1 MTFSKTIP
9 FFIIIL
15 LVCIQCKKEDPS
27 INLLSAPDN
36 WRKETIKFPLSFAP
50 SLSYKGTEYVRFAP
64 GWSKQD
70 SKEYFSYAFLW
81 YLDEDPKLSTSTLE
95 SELEI
100 YFNGLV
106 QAVSEPNSPSLDNI
120 PKAKAFFEQ
129 IDNHSYAGKVLT
141 YDPFTTKKGVNLNII
156 VTYTPCEKIDE
167 HLVVFRISPQQ
178 IDHPVWDKLNEVKP
192 NIDCE

>member
-15 LVCIQCKKEDPS
+15 LVFIQCNKQDTS

-36 WRKETIKFPLSFAP
+36 WRKETIEFPLSFAP
-50 SLSYKGTEYVRFAP
+50 SLNYKGTEYVRFAP
-64 GWSKQD
+64 GWGKQD

-81 YLDEDPKLSTSTLE
+81 YLDEDPKLSTNTLE

-106 QAVSEPNSPSLDNI
+106 QAVSEPNSQSLNNL
-120 PKAKAFFEQ
+120 PKAKAFFEK
-129 IDNHSYAGKVLT
+129 IDDQSYAGKVLT
-141 YDPFTTKKGVNLNII
+141 YDPFTTKKEVNLNI
-156 VTYTPCEKIDE
+156 VVRHTPCKKIDKY
-167 HLVVFRISPQQ
+167 LVIFRISPQQ
-178 IDHPVWDKLNEVKP
+178 IDHPVWEKLNEVVV
-192 NIDCE
+192 NVACE